1 MNKIAVYLIITA
13 IFIIGKINAQTS
25 NIGDLIVNSNT
36 ILSTVES
43 FDNKTTGSFVND
55 GTFYIY
61 ANFNNDGLVSFSPN
75 LTTGLSYFKGSSVQQ
90 AISGTSLSE
99 LYNVRF
105 ENNYIQPAFLLSG
118 NISVFGASD
127 FYYGIVDNATQPGN
141 FLFEENATHQNTSNN
156 SYVAGFVERNKNKQF
171 EFPIGDG
178 GFFRPSAISQSNSPT
193 NFFSSRYYLKD
204 SNALHPHNQK
214 DPLIQIIDQP
224 EYWTF
229 ESNQN
234 PVDITLTLSWNEAT
248 TPNEIINGNPGTQMV
263 IVRWDETSN
272 KWVYY
277 TTAVDENAK
286 IATASINNDG
296 IFTLGRILSN
306 SNDEIIIHNAISAN
320 DDGKN
325 DFFQI
330 DGITNFP
337 NNRLQIYNRWGIKV
351 FETTGYGI
359 DNNLFYG
366 YSEGRATIKKSSI
379 LPDGTYFYI
388 LNYEVADNRWKE
400 KAGYLYL
407 TSAN

>member
-1 MNKIAVYLIITA
+1 MNKIVVYLLVTSIYC
-13 IFIIGKINAQTS
+13 IGIKAQTS
-25 NIGDLIVNSNT
+25 NIGDLTVSSNT

-43 FDNKTTGSFVND
+43 FDNKTTGNFVND
-55 GTFYIY
+55 GTFYVY
-61 ANFNNDGLVSFSPN
+61 ANFNNDGLVAFSPN
-75 LTTGLSYFKGSSVQQ
+75 LNTGLTYFKGSSAAQT
-90 AISGTSLSE
+90 ISGLSLSE

-105 ENNYIQPAFLLSG
+105 ENNFIQPAFLLSG
-118 NISVFGASD
+118 NITVFGTSD
-127 FYYGIVDNATQPGN
+127 FYYGIVDNVTQPGN

-156 SYVAGFVERNKNKQF
+156 SYVAGFVERNKNNQF

-178 GFFRPSAISQSNSPT
+178 SFFRPSAISQSNSPT

-224 EYWTF
+224 EYWSF

-234 PVDITLTLSWNEAT
+234 PVDIALTLSWNEAT
-248 TPNEIINGNPGTQMV
+248 TPNEIINGNAGTTLA
-263 IVRWDETSN
+263 IVRWDETTN

-277 TTAVDENAK
+277 TTAVDESAK

-306 SNDEIIIHNAISAN
+306 STDEIVIHNAISAN

-388 LNYEVADNRWKE
+388 LNYEVTDNRWKE